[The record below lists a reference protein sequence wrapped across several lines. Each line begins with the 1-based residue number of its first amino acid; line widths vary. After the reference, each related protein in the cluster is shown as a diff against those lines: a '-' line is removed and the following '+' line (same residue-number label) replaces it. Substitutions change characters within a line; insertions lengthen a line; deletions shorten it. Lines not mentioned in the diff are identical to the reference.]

1 MGFFFVKEICNIFK
15 LKNIL
20 ILNNI
25 NKGRSLGDP
34 SAKLHEDPTIIW
46 ML

>member
-1 MGFFFVKEICNIFK
+1 MRLFLAKDICNIFK

-34 SAKLHEDPTIIW
+34 SEKLHEDPTII
-46 ML
+46 